1 MPLEEMG
8 AFFARR
14 LEGYDAHML
23 RDIAGAE
30 ESYPAAAALLPAFPG
45 CRILDL
51 GCGTGLELEFYF
63 PGNPAARVTGID
75 LSREMLDALKRKFPD
90 RDLDLRLGSY
100 LELSLGEGEYDG
112 AISVESLHHF
122 TPAVKLGL
130 YRRLRSA
137 LKPGG
142 CFILADYFAAS
153 PEEESAFFR
162 ELGEKRRNEGF
173 PEDALVHFDTP
184 LTREHELALIRTAG
198 FSAVEILGNWG
209 ATALIR
215 AVR

>member
-1 MPLEEMG
+1 MALEPMG

-14 LEGYDAHML
+14 LEGYDEHML
-23 RDIAGAE
+23 RDIAGAKKF
-30 ESYPAAAALLPAFPG
+30 YPAAAALLPDFPG

-63 PGNPAARVTGID
+63 PRNPAARVTGID
-75 LSREMLDALKRKFPD
+75 LSPEMLEALRSKFPD
-90 RDLDLRLGSY
+90 RDLDLRRGSY
-100 LELSLGEGEYDG
+100 LELSLGEAEYDG

-122 TPAVKLGL
+122 SPEVKLGL
-130 YRRLRSA
+130 YRRLRRA

-142 CFILADYFAAS
+142 CFILADYFAGNDA
-153 PEEESAFFR
+153 EEESFFR
-162 ELGEKRRNEGF
+162 ELRELKRREEV
-173 PEDALVHFDTP
+173 PEDTLVHFDTP
-184 LTREHELALIRTAG
+184 LTREHEMALLREAG
-198 FSAVEILGNWG
+198 FASVEITGNWE

>member
-1 MPLEEMG
+1 MALEPMG

-30 ESYPAAAALLPAFPG
+30 EFYPAAAALLPEFSG

-63 PGNPAARVTGID
+63 PRNPAARVTGID
-75 LSREMLDALKRKFPD
+75 LSREMLEALRSKFPD

-100 LELSLGEGEYDG
+100 LELSLGEAEYD
-112 AISVESLHHF
+112 ASISVESLHHF
-122 TPAVKLGL
+122 TPETKLEL
-130 YRRLRSA
+130 YRRLRTA

-142 CFILADYFAAS
+142 CFILADYFAADDA
-153 PEEESAFFR
+153 EETAFFR
-162 ELGEKRRNEGF
+162 ELRELKRREEV
-173 PEDALVHFDTP
+173 PEDTLVHFDTP
-184 LTREHELALIRTAG
+184 LTREHEMALLREAG
-198 FSAVEILGNWG
+198 FASAEIMGNWE

-215 AVR
+215 AIR

>member
-1 MPLEEMG
+1 MALEPMG

-14 LEGYDAHML
+14 LEGYDEHML
-23 RDIAGAE
+23 RDIAGARE
-30 ESYPAAAALLPAFPG
+30 FYPAAAALLPMFPG

-63 PGNPAARVTGID
+63 PRSPAARVTGID
-75 LSREMLDALKRKFPD
+75 LSREMLETLRRKFPD
-90 RDLDLRLGSY
+90 RDLDLRRGSY
-100 LELSLGEGEYDG
+100 LELSLGEAEYD
-112 AISVESLHHF
+112 ASISVESLHHF
-122 TPAVKLGL
+122 TSETKREL
-130 YRRLRSA
+130 YRRLRKA

-142 CFILADYFAAS
+142 CFILADYFAADDA
-153 PEEESAFFR
+153 EEAAFFR
-162 ELGEKRRNEGF
+162 ELRELKRREEV

-184 LTREHELALIRTAG
+184 LTREHEMALLREAG
-198 FSAVEILGNWG
+198 FASAEIMGNWE

>member
-1 MPLEEMG
+1 MLEPMG

-14 LEGYDAHML
+14 LEGYDEHML
-23 RDIAGAE
+23 RDIAGAVE
-30 ESYPAAAALLPAFPG
+30 FYPAAAALLPGFPG

-63 PGNPAARVTGID
+63 PRNPAARVTGID
-75 LSREMLDALKRKFPD
+75 LSREMLEALRRKFPD
-90 RDLDLRLGSY
+90 RDLDLRRGSY
-100 LELSLGEGEYDG
+100 LELSLGETEYDA

-122 TPAVKLGL
+122 PPETKREL
-130 YRRLRSA
+130 YRRLLSA

-142 CFILADYFAAS
+142 CFILADYFAADDA
-153 PEEESAFFR
+153 EEAAFFR
-162 ELGEKRRNEGF
+162 ELRELKQQEEV
-173 PEDALVHFDTP
+173 PEDILVHYDTP
-184 LTREHELALIRTAG
+184 LTREHELALLRESG
-198 FSAVEILGNWG
+198 FTSAEILGNWE

>member
-1 MPLEEMG
+1 MLEPMG

-14 LEGYDAHML
+14 LEGYDEHML
-23 RDIAGAE
+23 RDIAGAVE
-30 ESYPAAAALLPAFPG
+30 FYPAAAALLPGFPG

-63 PGNPAARVTGID
+63 PRNPAARVTGID
-75 LSREMLDALKRKFPD
+75 LSREMLEALKRKFPD
-90 RDLDLRLGSY
+90 RDLDMRRGSY
-100 LELSLGEGEYDG
+100 LELSLEEAEYDA

-122 TPAVKLGL
+122 PPAEKLGL
-130 YRRLRSA
+130 YRRLLSA

-142 CFILADYFAAS
+142 CFILADYFAADDA
-153 PEEESAFFR
+153 EEESFFR
-162 ELGEKRRNEGF
+162 ELRELKQREEV
-173 PEDALVHFDTP
+173 PEDTLVHFDTP
-184 LTREHELALIRTAG
+184 LTREHEMALLREAG
-198 FSAVEILGNWG
+198 FASAEIMGNWE

>member
-1 MPLEEMG
+1 MLEPMG

-23 RDIAGAE
+23 RDIPGAE
-30 ESYPAAAALLPAFPG
+30 EFYPAAADLLPDFPG

-63 PGNPAARVTGID
+63 SRNRTARVTGID
-75 LSREMLDALKRKFPD
+75 LSPEMLEALGRKFPD
-90 RDLDLRLGSY
+90 RELELRRGSY
-100 LELSLGEGEYDG
+100 LELSLGEAEYDG

-122 TPAVKLGL
+122 APAVKLEL
-130 YRRLRSA
+130 YRRLYAA

-142 CFILADYFAAS
+142 RFILADYFAADET
-153 PEEESAFFR
+153 EEAAFFR
-162 ELGEKRRNEGF
+162 QLEEQKKREGVPADF
-173 PEDALVHFDTP
+173 LVHFDTP
-184 LTREHELALIRTAG
+184 LTREHELSLLREAG
-198 FSAVEILGNWG
+198 FPAPEILKNWE